1 MELTATATDGVEGSG
16 GVVRKGCNVDGRG
29 RVLSI
34 IQWGRDGRDSD
45 SMQRERWWQDGS
57 RCGCSRQI
65 KADFWGG
72 GGGVVRGSVDR
83 RRRGCLGEAMSGGRE
98 AQEGGEQW
106 KLAVTATATA
116 ATVTA
121 TAMAQRQVPGPP
133 RHGEAD
139 PNKADKVTMT
149 GRYLQAATCN
159 GPATVPRMEPGAALR
174 DWRLSDGGQCVAAM
188 ILVREQRRRMHERF
202 RTLMHCAFVCSAVT
216 GGRRG
221 GPLVVV
227 VALPCPGLQ
236 FLSEPPTQ
244 YVRCFVL
251 LGGLSTHQWCRRVT
265 QQSIGPGRC
274 SAQDWTGT
282 EIKCGLIR
290 PLSARRRLTSLGSEY
305 GRQRGTDHRWGRRNP
320 NRSDVGSKSPAEM
333 EGPTN
338 IAVTFEKG

>member
-1 MELTATATDGVEGSG
+1 MEMTATATATDGVEGSG

-45 SMQRERWWQDGS
+45 PMQRERWWQDGS

-65 KADFWGG
+65 KADCWGG

-83 RRRGCLGEAMSGGRE
+83 RRRGCLGEAMSGGRA

-121 TAMAQRQVPGPP
+121 TAMAQRQVPRPP

-139 PNKADKVTMT
+139 PNKAGKVTMT
-149 GRYLQAATCN
+149 GRYVQAATCN
-159 GPATVPRMEPGAALR
+159 GPAAVPRMEPGAALR

-188 ILVREQRRRMHERF
+188 ILVREQRRRMHEGF
-202 RTLMHCAFVCSAVT
+202 RTLVHCAFVCSAVT

-227 VALPCPGLQ
+227 AALPCAGLQ
-236 FLSEPPTQ
+236 FYPNLLHSVHGASSSRRTEHSSVVSACDAAIDRPRPVFRPGLDGDRDKVWIDPSLICPTSVDLSGQ
-244 YVRCFVL
+244 
-251 LGGLSTHQWCRRVT
+251 
-265 QQSIGPGRC
+265 
-274 SAQDWTGT
+274 
-282 EIKCGLIR
+282 
-290 PLSARRRLTSLGSEY
+290 
-305 GRQRGTDHRWGRRNP
+305 
-320 NRSDVGSKSPAEM
+320 
-333 EGPTN
+333 
-338 IAVTFEKG
+338 